1 MSKPSLTDTIAA
13 IATPLG
19 KGGIGIVRLSGPLS
33 AQIALKLFKPARKD
47 SSLASHRFCF
57 GKILHP
63 RDGSFIDE
71 AMVAFMRGPR
81 TYTREDCLE
90 IQVHGGSLVL
100 QEVLDAVLS
109 LGARL
114 AQPGEFTLRA
124 FLNGRIDLPQAEA
137 VLDLVEAKSG
147 SALRVAREQLQG
159 ALSGAITDWQAII
172 QEALCLA
179 EAAIEFPEEDI
190 PEAEPEGILRLIQA
204 VQEDLRKALE
214 SYSKARLY
222 KEGAVILILGP
233 VNVGKSSLLNK
244 LVGFERAIV
253 TEIPGTT
260 RDLVEELLE
269 WKGLPI
275 KLVDTAGMRPAQD
288 PVEALGQKLVE
299 KKLESAD
306 LLVWVVDASSPVP
319 PELGQ
324 CGDWAAMRP
333 SVVAWNKIDL
343 QERLKPQE
351 LPAPL
356 LGLPLVRVSALRGWG
371 LEELLDVIHRELVG
385 QQELPERVIASTRH
399 CVLLEQCLAHLKEA
413 VKLLSS
419 PTHWLELVA
428 EELKQALSATDELLG
443 RESDQEILRAV
454 FSRFCIGK

>member
-1 MSKPSLTDTIAA
+1 MSRCSLNDTIAA
-13 IATPLG
+13 IATPQG
-19 KGGIGIVRLSGPLS
+19 KGAIGIVRLSGPLS
-33 AQIALKLFKPARKD
+33 EQIAQKLFRPARRD
-47 SSLASHRFCF
+47 CSLASHRFCF
-57 GKILHP
+57 GKILNP
-63 RDGSFIDE
+63 KDGRFIDE
-71 AMVAFMRGPR
+71 AMVAFMRGPK

-100 QEVLDAVLS
+100 QEVLDAVLC

-137 VLDLVEAKSG
+137 VADLVEARSA
-147 SALRVAREQLQG
+147 SALRVARQQLQG
-159 ALSGAITDWQAII
+159 DLSDALAEQRALI

-190 PEAEPEGILRLIQA
+190 PEADPERIFELIQA
-204 VQEDLRKALE
+204 GAGKLRRTLE

-233 VNVGKSSLLNK
+233 VNVGKSSLLNR

-260 RDLVEELLE
+260 RDLVEECLE
-269 WKGLPI
+269 WKGLPLR
-275 KLVDTAGMRPAQD
+275 LVDTAGMRQAQD

-299 KKLESAD
+299 KRVESAD
-306 LLVWVVDASSPVP
+306 LIVWVLDASSEVP
-319 PELGQ
+319 PRLDEAEHWVQ
-324 CGDWAAMRP
+324 KRP
-333 SVVAWNKIDL
+333 SVIAWNKIDL
-343 QERLKPQE
+343 EERLKPQD

-356 LGLPLVRVSALRGWG
+356 SELPLVRISALHGWG
-371 LEELLDVIHRELVG
+371 LEELLETIRKELVG
-385 QQELPERVIASTRH
+385 QEELPDRAIASARH
-399 CVLLEQCLAHLKEA
+399 RRLLEQCLAHLDEGGR
-413 VKLLSS
+413 LLKAG
-419 PTHWLELVA
+419 TQWLELVA
-428 EELKQALSATDELLG
+428 EELKQGLGAIDELLG
-443 RESDQEILRAV
+443 KESDQEILSAV